1 MIVGFVTQTAAM
13 TVRTVT
19 TGNPPLTN
27 MYEYLL
33 AFSWFSSIGYFVSL
47 KYVKLGFVRALCA
60 PVIFMIFVAASLFPK
75 EPVEQLMPALQSA
88 WLPIHITL
96 AAAGEA
102 AFLIAFVAAILL
114 LLRIGSNNEKFKSQ
128 LPDEDKL
135 DSVVYQAIVI
145 GYPLFTIGALFAGA
159 VWAYRAW
166 GSFWSWDPKETCS
179 LIVWLIYSFYLHAR
193 FVRGWRRKRAAWLA
207 IFGFIAAIMTLF
219 SNMVLGGLH
228 SYGS

>member
-1 MIVGFVTQTAAM
+1 
-13 TVRTVT
+13 
-19 TGNPPLTN
+19 
-27 MYEYLL
+27 
-33 AFSWFSSIGYFVSL
+33 
-47 KYVKLGFVRALCA
+47 
-60 PVIFMIFVAASLFPK
+60 
-75 EPVEQLMPALQSA
+75 
-88 WLPIHITL
+88 LPIHITL

-102 AFLIAFVAAILL
+102 AFLISFVAAILL
-114 LLRIGSNNEKFKSQ
+114 LLRIGSKNEKFKSQ
-128 LPDEDKL
+128 LPDEEKL

-193 FVRGWRRKRAAWLA
+193 LVRGWRGKRAAWLA
-207 IFGFIAAIMTLF
+207 ILGFIAAIMTLF